1 MRTRNL
7 MVAIALVGAGV
18 AIGWM
23 SAPGGAAAADGALTA
38 QDYAEIEQ
46 LYARYNQGVDLRNA
60 EMWLS
65 VFAEDGIF
73 QFRDEKYVGQAE
85 LAEYRARTFARTA
98 GGPDIRHWNGSI
110 VLTPTA
116 EGAEGRAY
124 WIMLDVSS
132 PVPTEV
138 ASGHYDDVFV
148 KTPAGW
154 RIKVRTGY
162 SDPRPAVG
170 Q

>member
-1 MRTRNL
+1 
-7 MVAIALVGAGV
+7 
-18 AIGWM
+18 M
-23 SAPGGAAAADGALTA
+23 SAQPGDGALTA
-38 QDYAEIEQ
+38 RDYAEIEQ
-46 LYARYNQGVDLRNA
+46 LYARYNQGVDLRNG

-73 QFRDEKYVGQAE
+73 QFRDEKYVGPGGAGRVT
-85 LAEYRARTFARTA
+85 RARTFARTA

-132 PVPTEV
+132 AVPTEV
-138 ASGHYDDVFV
+138 ASGTLRRRLRED
-148 KTPAGW
+148 AG
-154 RIKVRTGY
+154 GLAH
-162 SDPRPAVG
+162 PG
-170 Q
+170 QDRLQ

>member
-1 MRTRNL
+1 MRKL
-7 MVAIALVGAGV
+7 GVSIAIALLGFVAGV
-18 AIGWM
+18 GWV
-23 SAPGGAAAADGALTA
+23 SARSDGGSLTGK
-38 QDYAEIEQ
+38 DYDEIEQ

-60 EMWLS
+60 EMWLG

-73 QFRDEKYVGQAE
+73 QFRDEKYTGQAE
-85 LAEYRARTFARTA
+85 LAEYRSRTFARTA

-110 VLTPTA
+110 VIDPTS
-116 EGAEGRAY
+116 EGAVGRAY

-132 PVPTEV
+132 AVPTEV
-138 ASGHYDDVFV
+138 ASGHYDDEFV
-148 KTPAGW
+148 KTDDGW

-162 SDPRPAVG
+162 SDPSIVAS

>member
-1 MRTRNL
+1 MRKL
-7 MVAIALVGAGV
+7 VVMMVIAGV
-18 AIGWM
+18 GFVAGAVWV
-23 SAPGGAAAADGALTA
+23 SAQSATETLTGR
-38 QDYAEIEQ
+38 DYHEIEQ

-60 EMWLS
+60 EMWLG
-65 VFAEDGIF
+65 VFADDGIF
-73 QFRDEKYVGQAE
+73 QFRDEKYEGQAE

-110 VLTPTA
+110 VITPTP

-124 WIMLDVSS
+124 WIMLDVSR

-148 KTPAGW
+148 KTPDGW

-162 SDPRPAVG
+162 SDPTSVAT

>member
-1 MRTRNL
+1 MRRL
-7 MVAIALVGAGV
+7 GLLFMIAGLGFVAGAV
-18 AIGWM
+18 WV
-23 SAPGGAAAADGALTA
+23 SAQSRTGTLTG
-38 QDYAEIEQ
+38 QDYNEIEQ
-46 LYARYNQGVDLRNA
+46 LYARYNQGVDLRDG
-60 EMWLS
+60 EMWLG
-65 VFAEDGIF
+65 VFADDGIF
-73 QFRDEKYVGQAE
+73 QFRDEKYTGQAE

-110 VLTPTA
+110 VITPTP

-148 KTPAGW
+148 KTPDGW

-162 SDPRPAVG
+162 SDPSVVAS

>member
-1 MRTRNL
+1 MRTISL
-7 MVAIALVGAGV
+7 AITIALLGFVSGAGW
-18 AIGWM
+18 I
-23 SAPGGAAAADGALTA
+23 SAQDQGGGLTA

-46 LYARYNQGVDLRNA
+46 LYARYNQGVDFRDA

-85 LAEYRARTFARTA
+85 LREYRSRTFARTA

-110 VLTPTA
+110 VITPTPD
-116 EGAEGRAY
+116 GAEGRAY
-124 WIMLDVSS
+124 WIMLDVSDA
-132 PVPTEV
+132 VPIEV
-138 ASGHYDDVFV
+138 GSGHYDDVFV
-148 KTPAGW
+148 KTRNGW
-154 RIKVRTGY
+154 RIQVRTGY
-162 SDPRPAVG
+162 SDPRPVT

>member
-1 MRTRNL
+1 M
-7 MVAIALVGAGV
+7 
-18 AIGWM
+18 
-23 SAPGGAAAADGALTA
+23 
-38 QDYAEIEQ
+38 
-46 LYARYNQGVDLRNA
+46 
-60 EMWLS
+60 
-65 VFAEDGIF
+65 
-73 QFRDEKYVGQAE
+73 
-85 LAEYRARTFARTA
+85 
-98 GGPDIRHWNGSI
+98 

-124 WIMLDVSS
+124 WIMLDVSTA
-132 PVPTEV
+132 VPTEV

-162 SDPRPAVG
+162 SDPRRAVA

>member
-1 MRTRNL
+1 MRRLGL
-7 MVAIALVGAGV
+7 MATVALLGFVVGAV
-18 AIGWM
+18 WV
-23 SAPGGAAAADGALTA
+23 SAQQRTGTLTG
-38 QDYAEIEQ
+38 QDYDEIEQ

-60 EMWLS
+60 EMWLG

-73 QFRDEKYVGQAE
+73 QFRDEKYEGQAE

-98 GGPDIRHWNGSI
+98 GGPEIRHWNGSI
-110 VLTPTA
+110 VITPTP

-132 PVPTEV
+132 AVPTEV

-148 KTPAGW
+148 KTPDGW

-162 SDPRPAVG
+162 SDPSPVAT

>member
-1 MRTRNL
+1 MPR
-7 MVAIALVGAGV
+7 IGALVAVALIGFVGGAGWV
-18 AIGWM
+18 
-23 SAPGGAAAADGALTA
+23 SALRSDASLTA

-46 LYARYNQGVDLRNA
+46 LYARYNQGVDLRNG

-65 VFAEDGIF
+65 VFADDGIF
-73 QFRDEKYVGQAE
+73 QFRDEKYVGQEE

-110 VLTPTA
+110 VVTPTA

-132 PVPTEV
+132 AVPTEV

-154 RIKVRTGY
+154 RIQVRTGY
-162 SDPRPAVG
+162 SDPSPAFA